1 MRRRAWLLAG
11 AGTAAATAGVA
22 WQLRRL
28 GEQADAAAGDRLW
41 PLTLAR
47 PDGSPLALETLRGR
61 PLVVNFWATWC
72 VPCVR
77 EMPQL
82 ERFHL
87 AYAARGWRVLGI
99 AVDSP
104 TPVREF
110 LAKLPV
116 SFEIGLAG
124 FAGTELARQLGNSSG
139 ALPFTVV
146 LDARGRL
153 RERKLGATDLTEL
166 SRWASAHS

>member
-1 MRRRAWLLAG
+1 MKRRGWLMAG
-11 AGTAAATAGVA
+11 AGLAAATAGVA

-28 GEQADAAAGDRLW
+28 AGDADAAAGERLW
-41 PLTLAR
+41 PLTLPR
-47 PDGSPLALETLRGR
+47 PDGSPLALETLRGH

-82 ERFHL
+82 ERFHR
-87 AYAARGWRVLGI
+87 AYAARGWRVLGVAI
-99 AVDSP
+99 DSP

-110 LAKLPV
+110 LAKVPV
-116 SFEIGLAG
+116 SFDIGLAG
-124 FAGTELARQLGNSSG
+124 FGGTDLARQWGNSAG

-153 RERKLGATDLTEL
+153 RERKLGATDLAEL
-166 SRWASAHS
+166 SRWADAHS